1 MLRSNA
7 VGEDTVTNNRTRG
20 SSATDQDN
28 DDLYARAEAA
38 GTDGAARDDHGDD
51 DEEEVPTEAEFLQ
64 LVREAESQAQ
74 LYINQVNRKS
84 WARSYKAFHNEHF
97 AGSKYQ
103 SDDFRNRSKLFVPK
117 TRAAVRKDLAAVAA
131 SLFGT
136 MDAITCSPGNEAD
149 KQQAGS
155 AAVVQELL
163 NYRTNRASGKAA
175 LPWFYT
181 ALGARQT
188 AVLTGICISKQ
199 SWKLEMRKTGHE
211 EVGDDKTGQ
220 KAKREVWK
228 PFIDRP
234 DSQLIPPENFT
245 IDPAADWTNPCQ
257 DAAYIILKWPMRLD
271 EIRAKQ
277 KDPRNPWRN
286 LTESQLRG
294 AGEGVKFDMA
304 AIRRA
309 REQGID
315 RMDEANNSQS
325 FDVIWVY
332 ETFMRCAGEDWT
344 FLSVGD
350 KCLLTD
356 PKPVREVY
364 PEQFGERPLTW
375 GIGSFEAFRLFPMS
389 SAESWQMLQMEVNDL
404 RNLTLDAVKQNVLP
418 VTKVVRGRQV
428 DLDAL
433 KRRGQGSSIMVTNKD
448 DVTWDRP
455 PDVPGSTMAMKQSLD
470 IEFDDIAGQQ
480 NYSTVDAN
488 NNLSKTLGGL
498 KLAAGAANAV
508 QEFDIR
514 IWIES
519 WCEPTLAQLVR
530 LIQYYESDPIV
541 LGLCGDKAQLLEK
554 HGINQITNELLE
566 NEVTLRVNIGLGNGD
581 PSQRLA
587 KFSDATNIA
596 LPLLQQTKEFQSGE
610 YSLDIEGVMDEVYGA
625 AGYKDGGKRFIKK
638 GQPSQNPMAQPQMDK
653 LKSETEK
660 NKAAAKA
667 LVLNALANAAKV
679 GLGQRELEDA
689 FVNSQFQNSLAHM
702 DQLGKA
708 RDLGHKHGEA
718 THKLANPE
726 RQPQMGPDGQPMP
739 DTGGGAPADGGG
751 PADLIGG
758 PSDVG
763 AGNDGVNPNDV
774 LKHGVP
780 AGDAGHQQQQDAAA
794 EPAKLEAATKPKTRK
809 VTIAKRGPDGRASE
823 FHISE

>member
-7 VGEDTVTNNRTRG
+7 VGEDTVTKDRTRNE
-20 SSATDQDN
+20 SATDDDQG
-28 DDLYARAEAA
+28 DLYARAEAA
-38 GTDGAARDDHGDD
+38 GTEGAAYDEIGDD
-51 DEEEVPTEAEFLQ
+51 DEEEVPSETEFLQ

-84 WARSYKAFHNEHF
+84 WSRSYRAFHNEHF
-97 AGSKYQ
+97 TGSKYQ
-103 SDDFRNRSKLFVPK
+103 SDDFRNRSKIFVPK

-136 MDAITCSPGNEAD
+136 IDAISCSAGNESD
-149 KQQAGS
+149 KRQAGS

-163 NYRTNRASGKAA
+163 NYRTNRSSGKAA

-188 AVLTGICISKQ
+188 SVLTGICVSKQ
-199 SWKLEMRKTGHE
+199 SWKLEMRKSHDEHVDDEETGGK
-211 EVGDDKTGQ
+211 V
-220 KAKREVWK
+220 KRAVWK
-228 PFIDRP
+228 PHIDRP
-234 DSQLIPPENFT
+234 DSQLIPPENIT
-245 IDPAADWTNPCQ
+245 IDPAADWTNPVQ
-257 DAAYIILKWPMRLD
+257 DAAYVILKWPMRID

-277 KDPRNPWRN
+277 KDPRNPWRT
-286 LTESQLRG
+286 LTDSQLRG
-294 AGEGVKFDMA
+294 AGAGSKFDMA

-315 RMDEANNSQS
+315 RMDEANNQA
-325 FDVIWVY
+325 FDIIWVF
-332 ETFMRCAGEDWT
+332 ETYMRVAGEDWT

-375 GIGSFEAFRLFPMS
+375 GIASFEAFRLFPMS
-389 SAESWQMLQMEVNDL
+389 SAESWQMLQMEANDL

-428 DLDAL
+428 DLDSL

-448 DVTWDRP
+448 DVTWERP
-455 PDVPGSTMAMKQSLD
+455 PDVPASVLAMKQAID

-488 NNLSKTLGGL
+488 NNLGKTLGGL

-530 LIQYYESDPIV
+530 LIQFYESDPIV

-554 HGINQITNELLE
+554 YGVNSITNDLLE
-566 NEVTLRVNIGLGNGD
+566 NEVTLRVNVGLGNGD

-587 KFSDATNIA
+587 KFSDATGIA
-596 LPLLQQTKEFQSGE
+596 LPLLSQTKEFQSGE
-610 YSLDIEGVMDEVYGA
+610 YSLDIVGVMDEVFGA
-625 AGYKDGGKRFIKK
+625 VGYKDGGKRFIKK
-638 GQPSQNPMAQPQMDK
+638 GAPAVNPMQEPQLDN
-653 LKSETEK
+653 LKAKTEK
-660 NKAAAKA
+660 DR
-667 LVLNALANAAKV
+667 ALAKKAILDAISNAAKV
-679 GLGQRELEDA
+679 GLDVKKFDMLAADQA
-689 FVNSQFQNSLAHM
+689 FNQDVAHW
-702 DQLGKA
+702 DQIGRA
-708 RDLGHKHGEA
+708 VDMGHSHGH
-718 THKLANPE
+718 THRQAA
-726 RQPQMGPDGQPMP
+726 QPQPALGPDGQPIP
-739 DTGGGAPADGGG
+739 GSEGGAPPAEGGS

-758 PSDVG
+758 PSNVG
-763 AGNDGVNPNDV
+763 AGNAGVNPEDL
-774 LKHGVP
+774 LKHGIP
-780 AGDAGHQQQQDAAA
+780 AGDAGHQQQADAEA
-794 EPAKLEAATKPKTRK
+794 EHAKVEAATKPKTRK